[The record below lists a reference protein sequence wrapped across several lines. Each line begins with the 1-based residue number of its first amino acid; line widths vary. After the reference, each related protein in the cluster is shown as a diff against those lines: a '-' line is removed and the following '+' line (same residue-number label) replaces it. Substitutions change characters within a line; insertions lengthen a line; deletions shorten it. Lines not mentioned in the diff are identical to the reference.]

1 MIESFQ
7 DFSELLI
14 KECEVFGRVWTLEEW
29 LRYVDGLSF
38 DEREEVI
45 KKVLDEYGSSSV
57 QFYFVVQ
64 MLVISVLNRVRYQ
77 QEDSF
82 SEVLMY
88 VLDKVRYFNED
99 KGKLISFIYSL
110 VMYKV
115 VQRKYHD
122 GKVGTR
128 IFYVGDVV
136 DRFEVEVRDGE
147 DVDWLRVEV
156 ECVDSVDGVEDE
168 VVERLLVERVL
179 GMVRSEVREV
189 VLRGVDSIYR
199 RVYVWEKFS
208 LEREGGW

>member
-1 MIESFQ
+1 MRERFQ

-14 KECEVFGRVWTLEEW
+14 RECEVFGRVWTLEEW

-110 VMYKV
+110 VMYKA

-128 IFYVGDVV
+128 LFYVRDVV
-136 DRFEVEVRDGE
+136 DRFEVEVSDGDE
-147 DVDWLRVEV
+147 VDWLQVEV
-156 ECVDSVDGVEDE
+156 DCVDGVEDE
-168 VVERLLVERVL
+168 VVERMLVESVL
-179 GMVRSEVREV
+179 GVVRDEVKEV
-189 VLRGVDSIYR
+189 VVRGVDSIYR

-208 LEREGGW
+208 LERDGGW